1 MTYSEVQ
8 PIALAIM
15 TSIITGGFVLVFVE
29 IGNRKNRENERNDR
43 IMNPF
48 LHKLSAY
55 FRFMG
60 WCEWQIIYPNDINEN
75 EKEFKTLVNQMA
87 LEGNKLTMSG
97 EDYGIDNFTA
107 KQLDDI
113 ALKINN
119 IWYYRDKM
127 HPCRLGWKGRVSYDG
142 IDLISKELKEIN
154 PSLLSEEHGVDLVAK
169 VSGDFYVDVYQPI
182 EYETFRHEAYIK
194 QYNTQT
200 VWVASFFSF
209 VLLMLCLMLFVK
221 LPVLLLQLASAVI
234 VLMLVISLVTLAF
247 DVKYWVGRRAKRI
260 DRKRRR
266 KENRAR
272 RINNH

>member
-60 WCEWQIIYPNDINEN
+60 WCEWQIIYPNDIDEN
-75 EKEFKTLVNQMA
+75 EKEFKILVNLMA

-97 EDYGIDNFTA
+97 GDYGIDDFTA

-113 ALKINN
+113 ALKSITFG
-119 IWYYRDKM
+119 IIEIKCI
-127 HPCRLGWKGRVSYDG
+127 HVVLGGKCECHMMG
-142 IDLISKELKEIN
+142 
-154 PSLLSEEHGVDLVAK
+154 
-169 VSGDFYVDVYQPI
+169 
-182 EYETFRHEAYIK
+182 
-194 QYNTQT
+194 QT
-200 VWVASFFSF
+200 
-209 VLLMLCLMLFVK
+209 
-221 LPVLLLQLASAVI
+221 
-234 VLMLVISLVTLAF
+234 
-247 DVKYWVGRRAKRI
+247 
-260 DRKRRR
+260 
-266 KENRAR
+266 
-272 RINNH
+272 